1 MSVNLELK
9 PKLFD
14 KSTPVHERFG
24 AVHVKNKIKAE

>member
-1 MSVNLELK
+1 MSVDLELK

-14 KSTPVHERFG
+14 KSTRVHDRFG